1 MHSMPNTDLF
11 RHDIG
16 IREDHLIDTLV
27 ANDTGIKRYFLVMPV
42 SLLETRLLHA
52 IMAGVAFHR
61 YYRTTTDHRSR
72 LLAGELPW
80 MIYMRVQW
88 TYKQLSFLS

>member
-1 MHSMPNTDLF
+1 MHSMPNTDLV

-61 YYRTTTDHRSR
+61 STDIAGP
-72 LLAGELPW
+72 LLITGQGYSPVS
-80 MIYMRVQW
+80 Y
-88 TYKQLSFLS
+88 SG